1 LPARCGYGRRTTF
14 SGVPSVLE
22 VTDLRTQFTL
32 RTGNVV
38 AVDGVSL
45 SVAEGESLGVV
56 GESGCGKTTLGLSI
70 MRLLPGNG
78 RIASGRVLLAGRD
91 LATLDEREMRA
102 VRGNEVALIPQ
113 NPMTSLNP
121 TKTIGWQLVE
131 AVRLHRDVSTG
142 QARQRAL
149 DVLTLVEMPRP
160 AERVGQYPHELSGG
174 LRQRVM
180 IAMALACEPKLLI
193 ADEPTTALDVTIQAQ
208 ILDLIDGLRERLR
221 MAVVLITHDMGV
233 IAGRTDNVA
242 VMYAGK
248 VVERTNTETLFTRM
262 RHPYSDAL
270 LASVPKIGPNQSD
283 RLLSIP
289 GLPPDLS
296 MVHTNCRFNPRC
308 TYATDRCRD
317 EEPPLTAVTGDDASG
332 NGPHEFAC
340 FHPVNV
346 EHRPLAVE
354 TEERDEGAAA
364 RRAAELDGR
373 PEMLGIEHL
382 VKEFP
387 VMKGGVFR
395 RQVGTVKA
403 VSDVSFSIRTGEAF
417 GLVGES
423 GCGKTTV
430 GSLAVALQKAN
441 SGKLRIEGQDVQA
454 LDGGDL
460 RRLRADVQLMFQDP
474 YSSLNPRMRVGAI
487 VGEPLKV
494 HERGSP
500 TEQRARVYQLL
511 DEVGLSPAAI
521 DRYPHEFSGGQR
533 QRIGLARAL
542 ALNPK
547 LIVADEPVS
556 ALDVS
561 IQAQILNL
569 MKDLQARHHLTFV
582 LISHDLAVVRYMVD
596 TIGVMYLGKLVELGP
611 AHEVYER
618 PAHPYTR
625 GLLDAV
631 PEPDPIA
638 ARQKLGVAA
647 VRGELP
653 SAVHPPSGCRFR
665 TRCPRAEERCA
676 LEEPPLVSFGTGHV
690 AACHFPLETP
700 TRLSAPS
707 SPRPS
712 APDLGGGGVVPSAN

>member
-1 LPARCGYGRRTTF
+1 
-14 SGVPSVLE
+14 VPSVLE
-22 VTDLRTQFTL
+22 VTDLRTEFKL
-32 RTGNVV
+32 RAAKVV

-45 SVAEGESLGVV
+45 TVGQGESVGIV
-56 GESGCGKTTLGLSI
+56 GESGCGKSTTGLSI
-70 MRLLPGNG
+70 MRLLPTNG
-78 RIASGRVLLAGRD
+78 RIASGRVLLGGQD
-91 LATLDEREMRA
+91 LATLDERAMRG

-121 TKTIGWQLVE
+121 TKTIGRQIVE
-131 AVRLHRDVSTG
+131 AVRLHRDVSRG

-149 DVLTLVEMPRP
+149 EVLTLVEMPRP
-160 AERVGQYPHELSGG
+160 AERLDQYAHELSGG

-208 ILDLIDGLRERLR
+208 ILDLIDSLRQRLK
-221 MAVVLITHDMGV
+221 MAVILITHDMGV
-233 IAGRTDNVA
+233 IAGRTDRVI
-242 VMYAGK
+242 VMYAGR
-248 VVERTNTETLFTRM
+248 VVEKAKTETLFTRM
-262 RHPYSDAL
+262 RHPYADAL
-270 LASVPKIGPNQSD
+270 LASVPKIGPNGGD

-296 MVHTNCRFNPRC
+296 QVHRNCRFNPRC
-308 TYATDRCRD
+308 PYATDRCRN
-317 EEPPLTAVTGDDASG
+317 EEPPLTEATGPGIPEASTPEAGMPDAT
-332 NGPHEFAC
+332 PHEFAC

-346 EHRPLAVE
+346 EHRPLAVQ
-354 TEERDEGAAA
+354 TGERDEGVAA
-364 RRAAELDGR
+364 RRAAELEAQ
-373 PEMLGIEHL
+373 PEMLGVEHL

-395 RQVGTVKA
+395 RKVGTVKA

-430 GSLAVALQKAN
+430 GWLAVALQRAN
-441 SGKLRIEGQDVQA
+441 GGKLRIEGREVQE
-454 LDGGDL
+454 LKGGEL
-460 RRLRADVQLMFQDP
+460 RRLRANVQLMFQDP

-494 HERGSP
+494 HRRGSRA
-500 TEQRARVYQLL
+500 EQRARVCELL
-511 DEVGLSPAAI
+511 DEVGLSRTSV

-569 MKDLQARHHLTFV
+569 MKDLQARHHLTFI
-582 LISHDLAVVRYMVD
+582 LISHDLAVVRYMAD
-596 TIGVMYLGKLVELGP
+596 TVGVMYLGKLVELGP
-611 AHEVYER
+611 AHDVYEH
-618 PAHPYTR
+618 PAHHYTR

-631 PEPDPIA
+631 PEPDPVR
-638 ARQKLGVAA
+638 ARQRVATDSI
-647 VRGELP
+647 RGELP

-665 TRCPRAEERCA
+665 TRCLRAEERCA
-676 LEEPPLVSFGTGHV
+676 LEEPPLVSFGAGHV
-690 AACHFPLETP
+690 AACHFPLEAPVT
-700 TRLSAPS
+700 LSSPSPSPSPVLASGPNAPGQQTVPS
-707 SPRPS
+707 SR
-712 APDLGGGGVVPSAN
+712 